1 MGLLCINIEAS
12 SVETDTVLVADV
24 CIDVPA
30 EVSPSSAI
38 IHTCYTH
45 WSILQSNFLL
55 ISIMAESADVR
66 IASKRAYYDNNKPY
80 GESET
85 ITLYIYNAGPDRA
98 VAPTVKAG
106 YSYSMNYDQ
115 VTTTLRRAQEWGQPS
130 EAIADPGSLTWAD
143 LPNPSSH
150 YEGWDMVTTL
160 PDVPAGTLMEL
171 NLSFPMLHESSNA
184 DYTMNASVS
193 SSTDDPRPGNN
204 STTYII
210 TPNHHNDGP
219 DYWNTPGE
227 LANLDFEGL
236 TAVVPLS
243 QADLRVASARAYYNN
258 DLPYGESETLTF
270 FVFNAG
276 PTIATQP
283 LLKAGYTSSMDYSK
297 VSCRGA
303 QVWVPDG
310 TNPSPS
316 LDVYEWQPLGD
327 LSCRIADWDV
337 ICAIPNIPPSV
348 LYRVEIVFPMT
359 HDPSYKDYT
368 ATASVSSD
376 AAILN
381 PDSTST
387 TYIITP
393 NHDNDGDAYWKTPGN
408 IAQLDNSSTPSGS
421 CKCLTGWALD
431 VPVVLS
437 DSNGRR
443 QIPLGEL
450 EGEIT
455 KTQLMSYDLAH
466 RTLLPKMATD
476 VEYGTSSEYT
486 VVSFSTDG
494 KTQLS
499 YRAHPDTM
507 LYLYPQTVKVG
518 QDELRIGY
526 WLPVRMLWVG
536 AKVRGMSA
544 PGFETEVYVTNIHQ
558 AKGAEIRSAEPH
570 MVSQSHS
577 YVVGTEAAG
586 GVLAHNPKD
595 DHRCGI
601 GNVAAMIL
609 AFMMIASNLV
619 STPAPDDPD
628 QPHGYRLRYRRDTDP
643 PLPPP
648 PAAPP
653 ILPAD
658 VPRRD
663 EHGNWLIYLYEEDTP
678 GAVENARF
686 AVNEVNHPWQLT
698 YDPRGA
704 PARRSQSTGQYQ
716 SQRELLQLTSQ
727 ELGGGSG
734 GTGQLDRDEYP
745 PAIAREGGAGAV
757 VTYIE
762 AGDNR
767 RAGSLMGQQFN
778 NYRMDPAARWPSAAP
793 AGGHVPVCYHPQE
806 YVRRRVPWRRP
817 QYRVAD

>member
-1 MGLLCINIEAS
+1 MS
-12 SVETDTVLVADV
+12 
-24 CIDVPA
+24 
-30 EVSPSSAI
+30 
-38 IHTCYTH
+38 
-45 WSILQSNFLL
+45 
-55 ISIMAESADVR
+55 ESADLR

-106 YSYSMNYDQ
+106 YSYSMNYEQ
-115 VTTTLRRAQEWGQPS
+115 VTTSLRQAQEWGQPS
-130 EAIADPGSLTWAD
+130 EVITIPGSLTWAD

-150 YEGWDMVTTL
+150 YEGWDMLTTL
-160 PDVPAGTLMEL
+160 PDVPGGTLMEL
-171 NLSFPMLHESSNA
+171 NLSFPMLHQSSNA
-184 DYTMNASVS
+184 DYTMKASVS
-193 SSTDDPRPGNN
+193 SSTDDPQPGNN

-210 TPNHHNDGP
+210 TPNHHDDGP
-219 DYWNTPGE
+219 DYWNTPGDVS
-227 LANLDFEGL
+227 NLDFKGL

-270 FVFNAG
+270 FIFNAG
-276 PTIATQP
+276 PTIATQS
-283 LLKAGYTSSMDYSK
+283 LLKAGYTWSMDYSK
-297 VSCRGA
+297 VSCSGG

-316 LDVYEWQPLGD
+316 LDVYEWQPLDD

-337 ICAIPNIPPSV
+337 ICAMPNIPPSV
-348 LYRVEIVFPMT
+348 LYRIEIVFPMT
-359 HDPSYKDYT
+359 HDTSYKDYT

-376 AAILN
+376 AAMLN
-381 PDSTST
+381 PSSTST

-393 NHDNDGDAYWKTPGN
+393 NHVNDGEEYWKTPGN
-408 IAQLDNSSTPSGS
+408 ISQLDGSSTP
-421 CKCLTGWALD
+421 
-431 VPVVLS
+431 
-437 DSNGRR
+437 NGRR
-443 QIPLGEL
+443 QIPLGDL

-455 KTQLMSYDLAH
+455 KTQLMSYDLGQ
-466 RTLLPKMATD
+466 RTLLPKMAAD
-476 VEYGTSSEYT
+476 VEYGTSSAFT

-518 QDELRIGY
+518 QDQLRIGY

-544 PGFETEVYVTNIHQ
+544 NGSETEVYVTNIHQ
-558 AKGAEIRSAEPH
+558 TEGAEIRSAEPH

-586 GVLAHNPKD
+586 GVLVHNPKD
-595 DHRCGI
+595 DQRCGNA
-601 GNVAAMIL
+601 NVAAIL
-609 AFMMIASNLV
+609 LAVAMIASDLV
-619 STPAPDDPD
+619 ATTTPAPDETD
-628 QPHGYRLRYRRDTDP
+628 QPHGYRLRHRRTTDP

-648 PAAPP
+648 PAEPP

-663 EHGNWLIYLYEEDTP
+663 EDGNWLIYLYEEDTP

-686 AVNEVNHPWQLT
+686 AVNE
-698 YDPRGA
+698 
-704 PARRSQSTGQYQ
+704 STGQYQ
-716 SQRELLQLTSQ
+716 SQRELLQLTTQ

-734 GTGQLDRDEYP
+734 STGQLDRDEYP
-745 PAIAREGGAGAV
+745 PAIAHEGGAGAV

-778 NYRMDPAARWPSAAP
+778 NYRMDPQPDGHRPLQQGDTFRFAIIHRNM
-793 AGGHVPVCYHPQE
+793 AGVE
-806 YVRRRVPWRRP
+806 YLGDDLSTESQIERP
-817 QYRVAD
+817 PTD

>member
-1 MGLLCINIEAS
+1 MS
-12 SVETDTVLVADV
+12 
-24 CIDVPA
+24 
-30 EVSPSSAI
+30 
-38 IHTCYTH
+38 
-45 WSILQSNFLL
+45 
-55 ISIMAESADVR
+55 ESADLR

-98 VAPTVKAG
+98 VTPTVKAG
-106 YSYSMNYDQ
+106 YSYSMDYDQ
-115 VTTTLRRAQEWGQPS
+115 VTTTLRQAPEWGQPS
-130 EAIADPGSLTWAD
+130 EAIIIPGSLTWAD
-143 LPNPSSH
+143 LPSPSSH

-171 NLSFPMLHESSNA
+171 NLSFPMLHQSSNA
-184 DYTMNASVS
+184 DDRMSASVS
-193 SSTDDPRPGNN
+193 SSTDDPQPGNN

-210 TPNHHNDGP
+210 TPNHHDDGP
-219 DYWNTPGE
+219 DYWNTPGD

-283 LLKAGYTSSMDYSK
+283 LLKAGYTWSMDYNK
-297 VSCRGA
+297 VSCRGD

-316 LDVYEWQPLGD
+316 LDVFEWQPLDD

-337 ICAIPNIPPSV
+337 ICPMPDIPPSV
-348 LYRVEIVFPMT
+348 LYRIEIVFPMNDKT
-359 HDPSYKDYT
+359 SYKDYT
-368 ATASVSSD
+368 ATASVASD
-376 AAILN
+376 AEVLN
-381 PDSTST
+381 PNSNST

-393 NHDNDGDAYWKTPGN
+393 NHDNDGDGYWSTPGN
-408 IAQLDNSSTPSGS
+408 IAQLDNSSSPSGS
-421 CKCLTGWALD
+421 CTCLTGWALD
-431 VPVVLS
+431 VPVVVS

-443 QIPLGEL
+443 QIPLRDL
-450 EGEIT
+450 EGEISDD
-455 KTQLMSYDLAH
+455 TQLMSYDLAH
-466 RTLLPKMATD
+466 RALLPKMATD
-476 VEYGTSSEYT
+476 VEYGTSSEFT
-486 VVSFSTDG
+486 LVSFSTDG
-494 KTQLS
+494 ETQQS

-518 QDELRIGY
+518 QDQLRIGY

-544 PGFETEVYVTNIHQ
+544 SGYETEVYVTNIHQ
-558 AKGAEIRSAEPH
+558 TTGAEFRSAEPH

-595 DHRCGI
+595 DQRCGNA
-601 GNVAAMIL
+601 NVAAIL
-609 AFMMIASNLV
+609 LAVGMIASNLV
-619 STPAPDDPD
+619 ATTTPAPDEPD
-628 QPHGYRLRYRRDTDP
+628 QPHGYRLRYRRPTDP
-643 PLPPP
+643 PPPPP

-663 EHGNWLIYLYEEDTP
+663 EDGNWLIYLYEEDTP

-698 YDPRGA
+698 YDPMGA
-704 PARRSQSTGQYQ
+704 TSRRSQSTGPYQ
-716 SQRELLQLTSQ
+716 SQRELLQLTTQ
-727 ELGGGSG
+727 ELGGRSG
-734 GTGQLDRDEYP
+734 TTGQLDRDEYP

-767 RAGSLMGQQFN
+767 RAGSLMGQQFR
-778 NYRMDPAARWPSAAP
+778 NYQMDPQPDGHPPLQQGDTFRFAIIHRNM
-793 AGGHVPVCYHPQE
+793 AGVE
-806 YVRRRVPWRRP
+806 YLGDGLSSESQIERP
-817 QYRVAD
+817 PTD